1 MPFPSRMSDGEHQV
15 LALRPHWLGVVTP
28 LVITVL
34 LLVGLA
40 AALLSIPE
48 SWPSWVRW
56 IAVGVFALILVA
68 WPLRRV
74 SSWVTSEYVITNER
88 VMHRQ
93 GWLTQ
98 RSVEIPILGVADVVF
113 SQTVLQRLVAV
124 GDVMIESAGGLGF
137 TRLAFIPRA
146 DDVHRTL
153 YDLIDDARVITSN
166 HSNGPPTPLDQIER
180 LARLRERGLLTTQ
193 EFETHK
199 QRLLKQL

>member
-1 MPFPSRMSDGEHQV
+1 MSEGEHQV

-34 LLVGLA
+34 VLVALA

-56 IAVGVFALILVA
+56 LVVAVFVLILVV
-68 WPLRRV
+68 WPLRRIA
-74 SSWVTSEYVITNER
+74 SWVTSEYVITNER

-98 RSVEIPILGVADVVF
+98 RSVEIPIMGVADVVF
-113 SQTVLQRLVAV
+113 SQTILQRLVRV
-124 GDVMIESAGGLGF
+124 GDVVIESAGGLGF

-146 DDVHRTL
+146 DDVHRTV
-153 YDLIDDARVITSN
+153 YDLIEDARVVSSN
-166 HSNGPPTPLDQIER
+166 HSNGPPGPLDQIER
-180 LARLRERGLLTTQ
+180 LARLRERGLLTSQ
-193 EFETHK
+193 EFEVHK

>member
-1 MPFPSRMSDGEHQV
+1 MSEAEHQV

-34 LLVGLA
+34 VLIALA

-56 IAVGVFALILVA
+56 LVVAVFVVILLV
-68 WPLRRV
+68 WPLRRIA
-74 SSWVTSEYVITNER
+74 SWVTSEYVITNER

-98 RSVEIPILGVADVVF
+98 RSVEIPIMGVADVVF
-113 SQTVLQRLVAV
+113 SQTILQRLVRV
-124 GDVMIESAGGLGF
+124 GDVVIESAGGLGF

-146 DDVHRTL
+146 DDVHRTV
-153 YDLIDDARVITSN
+153 YDLIEDARVVSSN
-166 HSNGPPTPLDQIER
+166 HSNGPPGPLDQIER
-180 LARLRERGLLTTQ
+180 LARLRERGLLTSQ
-193 EFETHK
+193 EFEVHK

>member
-1 MPFPSRMSDGEHQV
+1 MSEGEHQV

-34 LLVGLA
+34 VLVALA

-56 IAVGVFALILVA
+56 LVVAVFVLILVV
-68 WPLRRV
+68 WPLRRIA
-74 SSWVTSEYVITNER
+74 SWVTSEYVITNER

-98 RSVEIPILGVADVVF
+98 RSVEIPIMGVADVVF
-113 SQTVLQRLVAV
+113 SQTILQRLVRV
-124 GDVMIESAGGLGF
+124 GDVVIESAGGLGF

-146 DDVHRTL
+146 DDVHRTV
-153 YDLIDDARVITSN
+153 YDLIEDARVVSSN
-166 HSNGPPTPLDQIER
+166 HSNGPPGPLDQIER
-180 LARLRERGLLTTQ
+180 LARLRERGLLTSQ
-193 EFETHK
+193 EFEVHK
-199 QRLLKQL
+199 QRLLQQL